1 MGRPFDVLVES
12 EVKNTKQGDQYITLT
27 DPNSSRRQQIGT
39 YSRRD
44 GELVEEQGEVAVSLE
59 MDENG
64 EIKMLGYKLPDE
76 KVFGTDE
83 LNEAYL
89 MASKD
94 SIAEHDKEAAASSF
108 SNSDTAY
115 TEQSPPDTPN
125 AEIRKDESTRKS
137 TKRYKLVRVYGS
149 RKYKPVGVKVRP
161 VKTQV
166 PPEFHIKRDIKG
178 DPLADMPE
186 LPTHPPEFVLPGER
200 YTEERKK
207 II

>member
-1 MGRPFDVLVES
+1 
-12 EVKNTKQGDQYITLT
+12 
-27 DPNSSRRQQIGT
+27 
-39 YSRRD
+39 
-44 GELVEEQGEVAVSLE
+44 ELVEEQGEVAVSLE

-64 EIKMLGYKLPDE
+64 EIKMLGYKLPD
-76 KVFGTDE
+76 KQVFGTDE

-94 SIAEHDKEAAASSF
+94 SIAEQDKEAAAVLEEYVQQCS
-108 SNSDTAY
+108 TG
-115 TEQSPPDTPN
+115 EQSQRPTM
-125 AEIRKDESTRKS
+125 RKS

-186 LPTHPPEFVLPGER
+186 LPTHPPEFVPGER

>member
-1 MGRPFDVLVES
+1 

-44 GELVEEQGEVAVSLE
+44 GELVEEQGEGAVSLE

-94 SIAEHDKEAAASSF
+94 SIAEQDKEAAAVLEEYVQQCS
-108 SNSDTAY
+108 TR
-115 TEQSPPDTPN
+115 EQSQRPVYN
-125 AEIRKDESTRKS
+125 ESTRKS

-186 LPTHPPEFVLPGER
+186 LPTHPPEFVPGER